1 MEKFVEKSA
10 DILAK
15 MNGEEL
21 AGYYNEKNAS
31 TTLEIKELKESASKS
46 EEVTAKI
53 EAKLETLD
61 ADKLEQMKS
70 LNEAIKQMGLSIKKL
85 SVQEKSDMAD
95 EPTLRESL
103 VKNADAIKDI
113 RNSGKWVSFDTKAVG
128 GMTLAGNVS
137 GGNVPVEQR
146 IAGLNSIASRRIRLM
161 DIVSTGVA
169 NSNLISWV
177 YQSGKS
183 GAAGQTAEG
192 AVKNQIEFSLEIA
205 NQAIKKTTAFI
216 KISDEFKDDVDF
228 INTEINN
235 ELSRELLKAIETQLY
250 SGDNTGE
257 NLNGVRNTATAFAAG
272 TFAAS
277 VDNANIVDVLRIAQN
292 QILIADQ
299 DPATFIMMHP
309 SDVTFLKTKKVGST
323 DERYIDALQV
333 IAGQLLLDGVPIVQ
347 TTLVTQDEYLIGNF
361 ALATMWTKGALSI
374 EMGLDGSDFTKNMM
388 TIRAEWRGAMV
399 VKNNDRT
406 AFVKGAFA
414 ADKAALETA

>member
-10 DILAK
+10 DVLAK

-31 TTLEIKELKESASKS
+31 TTLEIKELKESATKS

-85 SVQEKSDMAD
+85 SVQEKSDMAA

-103 VKNADAIKDI
+103 VKNAEAIKDI

-128 GMTLAGNVS
+128 DMTIAGNVS

-177 YQSGKS
+177 YQSGKE
-183 GAAGQTAEG
+183 GAAGQTARRQTFP
-192 AVKNQIEFSLEIA
+192 KR
-205 NQAIKKTTAFI
+205 
-216 KISDEFKDDVDF
+216 DDDYASAG
-228 INTEINN
+228 ICP
-235 ELSRELLKAIETQLY
+235 
-250 SGDNTGE
+250 
-257 NLNGVRNTATAFAAG
+257 VRFPLAP
-272 TFAAS
+272 
-277 VDNANIVDVLRIAQN
+277 RI
-292 QILIADQ
+292 
-299 DPATFIMMHP
+299 P
-309 SDVTFLKTKKVGST
+309 
-323 DERYIDALQV
+323 
-333 IAGQLLLDGVPIVQ
+333 
-347 TTLVTQDEYLIGNF
+347 
-361 ALATMWTKGALSI
+361 
-374 EMGLDGSDFTKNMM
+374 
-388 TIRAEWRGAMV
+388 
-399 VKNNDRT
+399 
-406 AFVKGAFA
+406 
-414 ADKAALETA
+414 